1 MKSSRHFSS
10 PFRLVLFD
18 YRESGKTS
26 PFALRLVP
34 ALVGIIWVLFSF
46 NVAAKKL
53 YQYQDERGIW
63 HYTDKAPD
71 TELPVTIRQLK
82 VEQRQKVW
90 LIQGGDKRHPTYA
103 IRNDYGGPVQV
114 EVDFVE
120 QENALANPA
129 LPHRFIVPPGLSKT
143 LLEISEAQPQAGFRF
158 TVNYR
163 YAIGPPLTDYLPKHA
178 YLPPFAAGESFQI
191 TQGFEGEFSHTDPEN
206 RYAVDIAMP
215 VGTPIHAARSGVVM
229 DVERDFFEGGV
240 KPAYGQKANRIR
252 ILHDDGSMAVYAHLE
267 LEKTQVYP
275 GLRVEAGQLI
285 AYSGNTGFTTG
296 PHLHFA
302 VQINSDM
309 ALTSVPFVFLS
320 ASGVPKNP
328 VAGIW
333 LRGVT
338 ATQGGAVGADSMK

>member
-1 MKSSRHFSS
+1 MKTIIPWSMA
-10 PFRLVLFD
+10 LTGMVL
-18 YRESGKTS
+18 S
-26 PFALRLVP
+26 LL
-34 ALVGIIWVLFSF
+34 SF
-46 NVAAKKL
+46 GVQAKKL

-63 HYTDKAPD
+63 HFSDKAPETD
-71 TELPVTIRQLK
+71 RPITVKQLK

-90 LIQGGDKRHPTYA
+90 LLQGDDNRRPTFSV
-103 IRNDYGGPVQV
+103 RNDYEGPIEV
-114 EVDFVE
+114 EIDFVE
-120 QENALANPA
+120 RDNAQAIPA
-129 LPHRFIVPPGLSKT
+129 LPHRFVVEPGRSET
-143 LLEISEAQPQAGFRF
+143 LLEMAGEDPHAGFRF
-158 TVNYR
+158 TLTYR
-163 YAIGPPLTDYLPKHA
+163 YALGAPMSGYASSHA

-191 TQGFEGEFSHTDPEN
+191 TQGFEGEFSHTDSEN

-215 VGTPIHAARSGVVM
+215 VGTPIHAARPGVVM

-240 KPAYGQKANRIR
+240 KPAFGTRANRIR

-309 ALTSVPFVFLS
+309 ALTSVPFTFMS
-320 ASGVPKNP
+320 ASGVPNTP
-328 VAGIW
+328 IAGAW
-333 LRGVT
+333 LKGIA
-338 ATQGGAVGADSMK
+338 ATQGKAVGADSIK

>member
-1 MKSSRHFSS
+1 MKHSRHFSS
-10 PFRLVLFD
+10 PFRLVLFGD
-18 YRESGKTS
+18 RKGVKAS
-26 PFALRLVP
+26 PFTLRRAAALI
-34 ALVGIIWVLFSF
+34 GIMLALFSF
-46 NVAAKKL
+46 NAAAKKI
-53 YQYQDERGIW
+53 YQYLDERGIR

-71 TELPVTIRQLK
+71 TELPVTTRQLK

-90 LIQGGDKRHPTYA
+90 LIQGGDKRRPTYA

-114 EVDFVE
+114 EVAFVE
-120 QENALANPA
+120 HENVLAEPA

-143 LLEISEAQPQAGFRF
+143 LLKISEAQPQTGFRF

-163 YAIGPPLTDYLPKHA
+163 YAIGPPLSDYQSRHA
-178 YLPPFAAGESFQI
+178 YLPPIAAGESFQI
-191 TQGFEGEFSHTDPEN
+191 TQGFEGEFSHNDPEN

-215 VGTPIHAARSGVVM
+215 VGTPVHAARSGVVV

-240 KPAYGQKANRIR
+240 KPAFGTRANRIR
-252 ILHDDGSMAVYAHLE
+252 ILHDDGSMAIYAHLE
-267 LEKTQVYP
+267 QEQTQVYP

-285 AYSGNTGFTTG
+285 AHSGNTGFTTG

-320 ASGVPKNP
+320 ASGVPSTP
-328 VAGIW
+328 LAGTW
-333 LRGVT
+333 LRGIS
-338 ATQGGAVGADSMK
+338 ATQGKAVGADLIK

>member
-10 PFRLVLFD
+10 PFRLILFD
-18 YRESGKTS
+18 YREGAKTS
-26 PFALRLVP
+26 PFTLRCASALI
-34 ALVGIIWVLFSF
+34 GIIWVLFSF

-90 LIQGGDKRHPTYA
+90 LIQGGDKRRPTYA

-114 EVDFVE
+114 EVAFVE
-120 QENALANPA
+120 QENVLAEPA
-129 LPHRFIVPPGLSKT
+129 LPHRFIVHPGLSKT

-158 TVNYR
+158 TVTYR
-163 YAIGPPLTDYLPKHA
+163 YAIGPPLTDYQSRHA
-178 YLPPFAAGESFQI
+178 YLLPFADGESFQI

-328 VAGIW
+328 
-333 LRGVT
+333 
-338 ATQGGAVGADSMK
+338 